1 MKRRILRLI
10 VPALCALA
18 LLAGCGRQAEAPEAP
33 PSPPTSSAPAAQP
46 APEASE
52 TPEAAGKT
60 PVDVDLTTLSSTMVF
75 AEVSNLMYDPI
86 PYLGKTVRME
96 GEFSVEHGY
105 TMDGEEDLSQ
115 NFFYCIIEDALACC
129 AQGLEFDL
137 AAPRPYPEG
146 YPPEGSEVTVVGTV
160 ELYEEG
166 GFRYLRLADA
176 VLESH
181 PEEN

>member
-1 MKRRILRLI
+1 MHPFAR
-10 VPALCALA
+10 CAA
-18 LLAGCGRQAEAPEAP
+18 LLLAAAVLTGCGRQAGTPDSPASQPAP
-33 PSPPTSSAPAAQP
+33 PPVSSAPASQPQAVSQP
-46 APEASE
+46 A
-52 TPEAAGKT
+52 